1 MLHTVNKS
9 PFSHSSLE
17 SCLRF
22 AGEGD
27 VILLLEDGVFAAA
40 RDTGR
45 SRLIEETLKTIPV
58 YAIEADVQARGLDT
72 LIEGVKLASYADFV
86 KLLETHKSQAWL

>member
-22 AGEGD
+22 VGEGD
-27 VILLLEDGVFAAA
+27 VILLLEDGVLAAVS
-40 RDTGR
+40 DTSR
-45 SRLIEETLKTIPV
+45 SAMIEGALKTIPV
-58 YAIEADVQARGLDT
+58 YAIEADVQARGLDK
-72 LIEGVKLASYADFV
+72 LVDGVQMASYADFV
-86 KLLETHKSQAWL
+86 KLLEDHKSQAWL

>member
-22 AGEGD
+22 VGEGD
-27 VILLLEDGVFAAA
+27 VILLLVDGV
-40 RDTGR
+40 R
-45 SRLIEETLKTIPV
+45 I
-58 YAIEADVQARGLDT
+58 
-72 LIEGVKLASYADFV
+72 ASYADFV
-86 KLLETHKSQAWL
+86 KLLEDHTSQAWL

>member
-22 AGEGD
+22 VGEGD
-27 VILLLEDGVFAAA
+27 VILLLEDGVLAAVS
-40 RDTGR
+40 DTSR
-45 SRLIEETLKTIPV
+45 STLIEAALKTIPV
-58 YAIEADVQARGLDT
+58 YAIEADVQARGLDK
-72 LIEGVKLASYADFV
+72 LVDGVRMASYADFV
-86 KLLETHKSQAWL
+86 KLLEDHKSQAWL

>member
-22 AGEGD
+22 AGEGA
-27 VILLLEDGVFAAA
+27 VILLLADGVFAAA

-86 KLLETHKSQAWL
+86 KLLEAHKSQAWL